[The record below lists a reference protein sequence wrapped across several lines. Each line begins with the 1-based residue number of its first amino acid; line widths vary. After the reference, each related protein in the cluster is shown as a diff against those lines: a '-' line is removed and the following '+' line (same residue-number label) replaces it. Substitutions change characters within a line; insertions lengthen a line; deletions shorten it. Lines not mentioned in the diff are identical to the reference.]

1 MYHSY
6 ALNSMLVIAF
16 YQNNYA
22 CDLVPLKF
30 SAPLFD
36 VNDLNVPEF
45 HFLFQIRKSS
55 FDSSQ
60 LSRAIG

>member
-1 MYHSY
+1 
-6 ALNSMLVIAF
+6 MLVIAF